1 MGENKYERIGNE
13 IVKVIGMDNIESY
26 THCATRLRISVKDRE
41 MINDEAIERIDEVK
55 GVFYNAGQ
63 YQIILG
69 TGTVNKVYAAL
80 KGNQPDQMVEQPNK
94 EASSSH
100 KEKGIR
106 RAVRTLAD
114 IFIPIIPIIAA
125 TGLFLGLKGVLFS
138 DAFLGLID
146 MSSKDIPGNL
156 KTLTSVLT
164 DTAFAFL
171 PALICWS
178 AFRNFGGMPIIGFV
192 LGLMLV
198 SPALPNAYAV
208 ADVNSGVEP
217 LMAFGF
223 IPVVGYQGKVLT
235 ALVVGILG
243 AKLEKKLRAIMPNA
257 LDLIFTPFFVLLTMM
272 ITGLLIIGPLLHFV
286 ESGLVT
292 VITKLIS
299 APLGIGG
306 LLIGF
311 LYPLAVMTGMHHL
324 FIAIETTLL
333 ANTGFNP
340 LITLC
345 AMYGFANAGVCLG
358 ITLKA
363 KKKTVKVTGM
373 SATLTQLLGVSE
385 PALFGVV
392 MRYSMKPLYVM
403 IACSAVGGAI
413 LSFLNIKAN
422 SYGLAVVLSPL
433 MYIYEWNQLAVY
445 VVVSILIFVAAF
457 IITYLFAVPKAV
469 MENDQDQSKSRAS

>member
-1 MGENKYERIGNE
+1 MSENKYERIGNE

-63 YQIILG
+63 YQVILG

-80 KGNQPDQMVEQPNK
+80 KGNQPDQMDEQPNK

-156 KTLTSVLT
+156 KALTSVLT

-223 IPVVGYQGKVLT
+223 IPVVGYQGKVLI

-286 ESGLVT
+286 ESGLVM

-311 LYPLAVMTGMHHL
+311 LYPLAVITGMHHL

-345 AMYGFANAGVCLG
+345 AMYGFSNAGVCLG

>member
-1 MGENKYERIGNE
+1 MSENRYERIGKE
-13 IVKVIGMDNIESY
+13 IVHVIGEDNIESY
-26 THCATRLRISVKDRE
+26 VHCATRLRFAVKDRSQ
-41 MINDEAIERIDEVK
+41 INDEAIEKIDEVK

-63 YQIILG
+63 YQVILG

-80 KGNQPDQMVEQPNK
+80 RGNQPDHENEQPKK
-94 EASSSH
+94 EGNSVS

-106 RAVRTLAD
+106 RAVRMLAD

-138 DAFLGLID
+138 DAFLGLMD
-146 MSSKDIPGNL
+146 MSSNDVPENL
-156 KTLTSVLT
+156 KTLISVLT

-208 ADVNSGVEP
+208 ADINSGVKP
-217 LMAFGF
+217 LMVFDF

-243 AKLEKKLRAIMPNA
+243 AKLEKRLRAVMPNA

-272 ITGLLIIGPLLHFV
+272 VAGLLIIGPLLHFV
-286 ESGLVT
+286 EAGLVT
-292 VITKLIS
+292 VITQLIS

-306 LLIGF
+306 LFIGF

-345 AMYGFANAGVCLG
+345 AMYGFANAGTCLG

-363 KKKTVKVTGM
+363 NKKTVKVTGM

-413 LSFLNIKAN
+413 LSLLNIKAN

-433 MYIYEWNQLAVY
+433 MYIYEWNQLVVY
-445 VVVSILIFVAAF
+445 AVVSILTFAAAF
-457 IITYLFAVPKAV
+457 IITSLFAVPKEV
-469 MENDQDQSKSRAS
+469 MVKDDNQKLSNVS